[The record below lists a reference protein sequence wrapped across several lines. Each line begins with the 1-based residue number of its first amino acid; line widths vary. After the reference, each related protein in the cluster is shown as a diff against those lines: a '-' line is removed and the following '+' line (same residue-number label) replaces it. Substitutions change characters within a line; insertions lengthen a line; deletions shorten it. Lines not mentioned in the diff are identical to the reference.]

1 MKLVEKLYGP
11 LTAGILAPIPGDAVL
26 PPERISRLDTL
37 YRAVTDALDR
47 LVGAVGLKV
56 A

>member
-1 MKLVEKLYGP
+1 MKLCAKIYGP
-11 LTAGILAPIPGDAVL
+11 LTAGILAPAKSDTGVS
-26 PPERISRLDTL
+26 PERTSRLDTL
-37 YRAVTDALDR
+37 YCAVTDALDR